1 MNTKTFH
8 RLRVGITLFVLAVVV
23 IAVVRNTY
31 ALAVAGALAGL
42 TFIALA
48 RSKARVIVDEREKIV
63 REKAARMIYTI
74 FTPTIGLSAIILLLL
89 DRNRLFYLEFI
100 GIVLAYLTLF
110 IIVLYAISYAFF
122 DRKYGGEGDE
132 E

>member
-1 MNTKTFH
+1 M
-8 RLRVGITLFVLAVVV
+8 GITLFVLAVVV

-31 ALAVAGALAGL
+31 ALAVAGALAGMV
-42 TFIALA
+42 FIALA
-48 RSKARVIVDEREKIV
+48 RSKARVFVDEREKIV

-89 DRNRLFYLEFI
+89 DRNHLFYLEFI

-132 E
+132 K